1 MKTTSSS
8 AVTKKQKTGIWCL
21 LGIWYRLTD
30 KNSISGDI
38 FLILKKLHFQKLVV
52 RCYFQSDNSAPQLLF
67 TDYYLWLIRKSY
79 KFLWISLINSNF
91 TNRFYILQ
99 MFVNILFTILL
110 NHIKMRL
117 LLFSFHFLVSF
128 LSALSKL
135 AEKVWEWLTKLL
147 TYERNTER
155 SNMRLNFDQ
164 IYSLFLKSK
173 IF

>member
-99 MFVNILFTILL
+99 MFVNILFKVLL

-117 LLFSFHFLVSF
+117 LLFSFHFLGIFS
-128 LSALSKL
+128 LSVVKACRK
-135 AEKVWEWLTKLL
+135 
-147 TYERNTER
+147 
-155 SNMRLNFDQ
+155 
-164 IYSLFLKSK
+164 SLRMINKTAHLWA
-173 IF
+173 